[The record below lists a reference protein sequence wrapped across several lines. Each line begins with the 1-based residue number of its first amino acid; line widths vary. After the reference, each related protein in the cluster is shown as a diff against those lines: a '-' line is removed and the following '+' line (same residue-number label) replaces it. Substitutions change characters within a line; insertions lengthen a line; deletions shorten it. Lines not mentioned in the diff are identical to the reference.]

1 VEQIRISPAPKA
13 GGRAGKQLRFLSVSR
28 GQSVVTDIDQCTL
41 AVNRRSRGLPA
52 MQRIWFH
59 PRGFS
64 LGYTKPRGSLGPA
77 ELFFLDPEA
86 RVSTRRNLAA
96 GVIDAS
102 AGDDQWFLACR
113 DGRVYAFT
121 LEGRAQW
128 NELIPY
134 PPRDN
139 SSNALLG
146 LPLFHPRLHLASDGP
161 ILAVG
166 AEQDLHRYD
175 ESGERLWTE
184 FLPRAETTTR
194 QIRSTDLPTRDD
206 RLSKLGLAQTAGQER
221 VQTGYLRLSLDTILN
236 GGWLKQVQISDL
248 DGEVSTDA
256 TLPVVGVQVGFPF
269 KPGITVLRASGHEI
283 ALGTQDGLVHLFD
296 RQGTVRTTFH
306 VGDGPVSALLVNG
319 EGLKAAHCA
328 GRLTL
333 FNAEGVTGATEL
345 PEYFVDL
352 ADCGIG
358 VLAWKFNSIWLIE
371 PSGRIGL
378 AAQASCPIRGM
389 WGHATGFYVL
399 AGGELA
405 SFLGPTNA
413 NGGRS
418 G

>member
-1 VEQIRISPAPKA
+1 
-13 GGRAGKQLRFLSVSR
+13 
-28 GQSVVTDIDQCTL
+28 
-41 AVNRRSRGLPA
+41 

-64 LGYTKPRGSLGPA
+64 LGYTKPRGSPGPA
-77 ELFFLDPEA
+77 ELFFLDSEA
-86 RVSTRRNLAA
+86 QVCVQRSLTA
-96 GVIDAS
+96 GVIDAT

-121 LEGRAQW
+121 PDGRAQW

-139 SSNALLG
+139 SSNAQLG
-146 LPLFHPRLHLASDGP
+146 LPLFHPRLHLTADGP

-166 AEQDLHRYD
+166 AEQDLHRYG

-184 FLPRAETTTR
+184 FLPRAETITT

-221 VQTGYLRLSLDTILN
+221 IQTGYLRLSLDRLLN
-236 GGWLKQVQISDL
+236 GGWLKQVQISDREEAEEA
-248 DGEVSTDA
+248 DV

-269 KPGITVLRASGHEI
+269 KPGINVLRASGYEI
-283 ALGTQDGLVHLFD
+283 ALGTQNGLVHIFD
-296 RQGTVRTTFH
+296 REGAVRMTFH
-306 VGDGPVSALLVNG
+306 VGDGPVSELLVNA

-333 FNAEGVTGATEL
+333 FDEAGVTGTTEL
-345 PEYFVDL
+345 PEYFVEL
-352 ADCGIG
+352 AECGIG
-358 VLAWKFNSIWLIE
+358 VLAWKFNSVWLIE
-371 PSGRIGL
+371 PSGRVQL
-378 AAQASCPIRGM
+378 AAQTSCPIRGV
-389 WGHATGFYVL
+389 WGHATGFHVL

-405 SFLGPTNA
+405 SLQRRVAPST
-413 NGGRS
+413 
-418 G
+418 